1 MFDIVSKNKKLS
13 FIISFIKDNI
23 SHTSHND
30 HTCTALLGIQSGS
43 KYIQSKIAIL
53 QKTHKPSC
61 FKPITKSSQ
70 EISYKNKNTR
80 QHTRQHTPS
89 RPISTYSKPPIQS
102 QHSTSSTNSHQSD
115 QTHQSVQFNPSKP
128 SFYTLRDHDIVLH
141 HDYSP
146 DYMIIGFLLCIDS
159 NFIQTAYHLQLEY
172 IKTLKYKMALEL
184 DTHDLYKRFLYNK
197 VRALKKTILQT
208 SLFNDKDILYHN
220 VYRYLGDY
228 FDVNFIMIIDSI
240 FIQYFNEYKDK
251 RITICIQKNNHEY
264 TIDTSHRHDE
274 YIYNL
279 SMDLT
284 EFIKYP
290 GQTFNDFN
298 KLKLADI
305 QRIAKQKEILI
316 MKSIGKKK
324 TKKQLIEDILCI

>member
-23 SHTSHND
+23 SHTLHTQS
-30 HTCTALLGIQSGS
+30 TCTSLLDIQSRS
-43 KYIQSKIAIL
+43 PYIQSKISIS
-53 QKTHKPSC
+53 QNKHTQSFFKPS
-61 FKPITKSSQ
+61 TKSSHQ
-70 EISYKNKNTR
+70 VSQTKVYNKTKTKCTPTHIQPPSPPSHRPSSSKHSY
-80 QHTRQHTPS
+80 QP
-89 RPISTYSKPPIQS
+89 
-102 QHSTSSTNSHQSD
+102 
-115 QTHQSVQFNPSKP
+115 NPSKP
-128 SFYTLRDHDIVLH
+128 SLYTIRDHDIILH

-228 FDVNFIMIIDSI
+228 FDVNFIMIIDNI
-240 FIQYFNEYKDK
+240 FIQNFNEYKDK

-264 TIDTSHRHDE
+264 TIDTNHRHDE

-279 SMDLT
+279 SMDISA
-284 EFIKYP
+284 FITYP

-298 KLKLADI
+298 KLKLVDI
-305 QRIAKQKEILI
+305 QSIAKRKEIHI

-324 TKKQLIEDILCI
+324 TKKQLIEEILEIK